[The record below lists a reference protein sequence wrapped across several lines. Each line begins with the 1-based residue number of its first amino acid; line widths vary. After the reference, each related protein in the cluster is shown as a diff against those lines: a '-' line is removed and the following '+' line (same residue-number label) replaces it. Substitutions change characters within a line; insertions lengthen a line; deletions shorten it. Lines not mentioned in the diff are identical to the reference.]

1 MTLEN
6 IGWWMMA
13 ILAVV
18 CALGMVTA
26 KSPIHSALWLVANF
40 VSLAVIYLLLSA
52 PVLFAIQMIVYAGA
66 IMVLFLFVIMFFMA
80 PSMRQWLRPPLKSQI
95 VFGGVLVIAFLLV
108 FMLSLGGI
116 QALSSGPDEPATTT
130 AAQAMQDSDAQNAMA
145 QSEEAQ
151 TPTPKS
157 LAEAK
162 GVPQYGQP
170 KALGMWMF
178 QYYTLPFELTSILLL
193 AALLGAVM
201 LARDVHSEGREHV
214 EETAPVVHAETGTEV
229 AQ

>member
-6 IGWWMMA
+6 ISWWMMA

-26 KSPIHSALWLVANF
+26 KNPVHSALWLVANF

-52 PVLFAIQMIVYAGA
+52 PVLFAVQMIVYAGA

-95 VFGGVLVIAFLLV
+95 VFGGVLVIAFMLV

-116 QALSSGPDEPATTT
+116 QAISSGANEPAT
-130 AAQAMQDSDAQNAMA
+130 AAAPASAPDAQA
-145 QSEEAQ
+145 QSLEAQ
-151 TPTPKS
+151 AVATPPW
-157 LAEAK
+157 AVNAN

-178 QYYTLPFELTSILLL
+178 QNYTLPFELTSILLL

-214 EETAPVVHAETGTEV
+214 EETAPVVHEAGGEV

>member
-13 ILAVV
+13 ILAVI

-26 KSPIHSALWLVANF
+26 KNPIHSALWLVANF
-40 VSLAVIYLLLSA
+40 ISLAVIYLLLSA

-95 VFGGVLVIAFLLV
+95 VFGGALVIAFMLV
-108 FMLSLGGI
+108 FMLSLAGI
-116 QALSSGPDEPATTT
+116 QAISSGPDEPAVATVTSN
-130 AAQAMQDSDAQNAMA
+130 AQSPDTQTLDTQNASA
-145 QSEEAQ
+145 LDVK
-151 TPTPKS
+151 PPWVID
-157 LAEAK
+157 AK
-162 GVPQYGQP
+162 AVPQYGQP

-214 EETAPVVHAETGTEV
+214 EERASVAHPGASGEV

>member
-26 KSPIHSALWLVANF
+26 KNPIHSALWLVANF

-95 VFGGVLVIAFLLV
+95 IFGGILVIAFMLV

-116 QALSSGPDEPATTT
+116 QAISSGADEPAAAET
-130 AAQAMQDSDAQNAMA
+130 AASAESGAA
-145 QSEEAQ
+145 QSQGTQELQPPWSIGA
-151 TPTPKS
+151 
-157 LAEAK
+157 A

-178 QYYTLPFELTSILLL
+178 QYHTLPFELTSILLL

-201 LARDVHSEGREHV
+201 LARDIRSEGREHV
-214 EETAPVVHAETGTEV
+214 EERAPVIHAEAGGEV
-229 AQ
+229 AQP